1 MVSRGTDGAGRGR
14 ATRRSTAWPLAAA
27 AGGMAVLIGT
37 LLALAWLGGEPEPE
51 STMNEPV
58 GVVDRLCATVGAA
71 RANNRIEAGRLFFDG
86 TDDQL
91 HRLAE
96 RAGERD
102 QQLATR
108 LTDAEDRVTANLES
122 PQAAL
127 ENDLL
132 TLVAATRKVLRALGD
147 PVAPPCPPDEEE
159 R

>member
-1 MVSRGTDGAGRGR
+1 MSSGSDGGEHPRGS
-14 ATRRSTAWPLAAA
+14 RRSTPWPLATAA
-27 AGGMAVLIGT
+27 LGIAVLVGT
-37 LLALAWLGGEPEPE
+37 LLALAWLGGEPAPR
-51 STMNEPV
+51 STTGEPV

-71 RANNRIEAGRLFFDG
+71 RANNRIEASRLFFDD
-86 TDDQL
+86 TDDEL
-91 HRLAE
+91 RRLAE

-102 QQLATR
+102 QNLAAR
-108 LTDAEDRVTANLES
+108 LSEAEDRVASNLES

-132 TLVAATRKVLRALGD
+132 TLVAATRKALRAVGD

>member
-1 MVSRGTDGAGRGR
+1 MSRGTDGAEHPH
-14 ATRRSTAWPLAAA
+14 ATRRSTPWPVAAA
-27 AGGMAVLIGT
+27 ALGMAVLIGT
-37 LLALAWLGGEPEPE
+37 VLALAWLGGEPEPE
-51 STMNEPV
+51 STTNEPV
-58 GVVDRLCATVGAA
+58 GVVARLCASVGAA

-102 QQLATR
+102 QRLATR
-108 LTDAEDRVTANLES
+108 LTEAEDRVTANLEF
-122 PQAAL
+122 PEAAL

-132 TLVAATRKVLRALGD
+132 TLVAATRDALRALGD